1 MNFRTLTYEKLGA
14 VVRVTANRPE
24 VLNAQSRV
32 MILELD
38 EAFRS
43 ASEDVDTRVIIV
55 AGAGQHFSA
64 GHDLG
69 SPEELE
75 DQKAH
80 PVGPGIA
87 ENLKRL
93 SELYLET
100 CLRWR
105 DVPKPTIAQV
115 QGYCIM
121 GGLMLASCC
130 DLIIAAED
138 ALFADRAVRWGG
150 SHVQYFTMPW
160 DLGPRKAKEYLFTG
174 DYVDAPTALELGLV
188 NRVVKREAAGRGDA
202 GAGPADRA
210 AGSLRAQAGQGVG
223 ERDHGHPGPSAGR
236 GSGVQE
242 LHADHSA
249 PPGPG
254 HLWRGGAG
262 QGREGSHC
270 HTGPE
275 VRRRRRAFAASE
287 LNGGH
292 DHGFTRRQGG
302 VGDGR
307 GPAARDRPG
316 HRAGPGGAGRGR
328 GRHGDGPRSRPPI
341 RTTRRRRAGATW
353 RARPSRS
360 ARMAGAR

>member
-1 MNFRTLTYEKLGA
+1 MPYRTLTYEKLGA
-14 VVRVTANRPE
+14 VARITANRPE

-38 EAFRS
+38 DAFRT
-43 ASEDVDTRVIIV
+43 ASDDSDTRVIIV
-55 AGAGQHFSA
+55 AGAGKHFSA

-93 SELYLET
+93 SDLYVET

-130 DLIIAAED
+130 DLIVAAED

-160 DLGPRKAKEYLFTG
+160 DLGPRKAKEHLFTG
-174 DYVDAPTALELGLV
+174 DYIDAQTALQLGLV
-188 NRVVKREAAGRGDA
+188 NRVVKREALPEATLELAQRIGLQDPYALKLAKASVNETMDIQGHRRAVESAFKNYMLTIPHRQALGTYGAEARAKGVKDRIATRDQKFGD
-202 GAGPADRA
+202 
-210 AGSLRAQAGQGVG
+210 VG
-223 ERDHGHPGPSAGR
+223 E
-236 GSGVQE
+236 
-242 LHADHSA
+242 HS
-249 PPGPG
+249 
-254 HLWRGGAG
+254 R
-262 QGREGSHC
+262 
-270 HTGPE
+270 
-275 VRRRRRAFAASE
+275 
-287 LNGGH
+287 
-292 DHGFTRRQGG
+292 
-302 VGDGR
+302 
-307 GPAARDRPG
+307 
-316 HRAGPGGAGRGR
+316 
-328 GRHGDGPRSRPPI
+328 
-341 RTTRRRRAGATW
+341 
-353 RARPSRS
+353 RPS
-360 ARMAGAR
+360 

>member
-1 MNFRTLTYEKLGA
+1 MTFRTLTYEKLGA
-14 VVRVTANRPE
+14 VLRITANRPE

-32 MILELD
+32 MIVELD
-38 EAFRS
+38 DAFRS
-43 ASEDVDTRVIIV
+43 AVEDDETRVIIV

-69 SPEELE
+69 SREELE
-75 DQKAH
+75 DQKTH

-174 DYVDAPTALELGLV
+174 DYIDAATARELGLV
-188 NRVVKREAAGRGDA
+188 NRVVPREALAETTLGLAQRIALQDPYALKLAKASVNETMDIQGHR
-202 GAGPADRA
+202 RA
-210 AGSLRAQAGQGVG
+210 AEAAFKNYMLTIPHRQALGTYGAAARAKSVKERIATRDQKFGDVG
-223 ERDHGHPGPSAGR
+223 EH
-236 GSGVQE
+236 
-242 LHADHSA
+242 
-249 PPGPG
+249 
-254 HLWRGGAG
+254 
-262 QGREGSHC
+262 
-270 HTGPE
+270 
-275 VRRRRRAFAASE
+275 
-287 LNGGH
+287 
-292 DHGFTRRQGG
+292 
-302 VGDGR
+302 
-307 GPAARDRPG
+307 
-316 HRAGPGGAGRGR
+316 
-328 GRHGDGPRSRPPI
+328 SRP
-341 RTTRRRRAGATW
+341 RA
-353 RARPSRS
+353 
-360 ARMAGAR
+360 

>member
-1 MNFRTLTYEKLGA
+1 MNFRTLTCEKLGA
-14 VVRVTANRPE
+14 VLRITANRPE

-38 EAFRS
+38 EAFRA
-43 ASEDVDTRVIIV
+43 ASEDADTRVIIV

-174 DYVDAPTALELGLV
+174 DYVDARTALELGLV
-188 NRVVKREAAGRGDA
+188 NRVVEREALAEATLELAQRIALQDPYALKLAKASVNETMDIQGHRRAAEAAFKNYMLTIPHRQALGTYGAAARAKGVKDRIATRDQKFGDA
-202 GAGPADRA
+202 GR
-210 AGSLRAQAGQGVG
+210 
-223 ERDHGHPGPSAGR
+223 
-236 GSGVQE
+236 
-242 LHADHSA
+242 
-249 PPGPG
+249 
-254 HLWRGGAG
+254 
-262 QGREGSHC
+262 
-270 HTGPE
+270 
-275 VRRRRRAFAASE
+275 
-287 LNGGH
+287 
-292 DHGFTRRQGG
+292 
-302 VGDGR
+302 
-307 GPAARDRPG
+307 RPG
-316 HRAGPGGAGRGR
+316 
-328 GRHGDGPRSRPPI
+328 
-341 RTTRRRRAGATW
+341 
-353 RARPSRS
+353 
-360 ARMAGAR
+360 